1 MKKLIEIQKELKVPK
16 NEDNEF
22 QHFKYR
28 TIEDI
33 LETVKPLLGDA
44 VLLITNEAKE
54 IAGLPYI
61 EAKVTIKHGNEEV
74 SSIAQAG
81 INLVKKGMDVPQQWG
96 TATTYARKTALQGLF
111 LLDNSVDDPDTKD
124 NSKEEYEEFIDKVV
138 KISEEHIKEKE
149 KELKKAYENGNLTK
163 TYFKLS
169 PEEQEH
175 LRDFANALKGIK
187 SEQ

>member
-16 NEDNEF
+16 NENNQF

-33 LETVKPLLGDA
+33 LETVKPFLGDA

-61 EAKVTIKHGNEEV
+61 EAKATLKHDNEEV
-74 SSIAQAG
+74 CSIAQAG

-111 LLDNSVDDPDTKD
+111 LLDNSADDPDTKD
-124 NSKEEYEEFIDKVV
+124 NSKEEYEE
-138 KISEEHIKEKE
+138 ISDDDLEALKTKLEK
-149 KELKKAYENGNLTK
+149 AHENGNLTK

-169 PEEQEH
+169 LEEQNH
-175 LRDFANALKGIK
+175 LRDFANELKGIK
-187 SEQ
+187 REQ